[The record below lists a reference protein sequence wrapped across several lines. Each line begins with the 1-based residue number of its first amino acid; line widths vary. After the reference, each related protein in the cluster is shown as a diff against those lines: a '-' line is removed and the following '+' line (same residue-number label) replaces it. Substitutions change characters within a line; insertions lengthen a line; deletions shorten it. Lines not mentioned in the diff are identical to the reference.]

1 MNKVKIQEVL
11 GRNYSTKI
19 IEHLVN
25 KGFTA
30 PRGGIL
36 TQKVI
41 QDIVAGRTINI
52 PLMEEIN
59 TFIIA
64 TETKLEKI
72 KNALK

>member
-1 MNKVKIQEVL
+1 MNKVKIQEVF

-19 IEHLVN
+19 IEHLVS

-41 QDIVAGRTINI
+41 QDIVSGRTKDIEI
-52 PLMEEIN
+52 MEAITN
-59 TFIIA
+59 FVVA
-64 TETKLEKI
+64 TEIKLEKI